1 MIRRFAL
8 ASAILIAAG
17 SAAPAMAGSSS
28 SNINIGAN
36 VVATCTISA
45 VSFGLGIYDPFATSD
60 LVATT
65 SLTTNCT
72 NGASAVITLGQG
84 ANPAEGSTDAAPLR
98 RLNGGSSSNMLT
110 YQIFKATTPSTEIW
124 GNTTATGVSV
134 TGTGASVTTTI
145 YATVTAGQQ
154 NVAPGGFTDNVTATI
169 SY

>member
-45 VSFGLGIYDPFATSD
+45 VSFGLGNYDPFATSD

-72 NGASAVITLGQG
+72 NGASPVITLGQG
-84 ANPAEGSTDAAPLR
+84 ANPAEGSTDAAPRR
-98 RLNGGSSSNMLT
+98 RLNGGSGYYLD
-110 YQIFKATTPSTEIW
+110 YQIFKAAPPSTEIW
-124 GNTTATGVSV
+124 GNTNATGVSV

-154 NVAPGGFTDNVTATI
+154 NVAPGGFTDDVTATI